1 MLDPLIAL
9 GAVANVTQFVELA
22 IKIFAKSH
30 AIYNSANGSLVEYDD
45 LGKVSEDISVLSRK
59 LQESLTTTAASSSLT
74 TDEQALCDLCKGC
87 IDVSQE
93 LTKALEKLTGQGKSE
108 KFRSFRQALKS
119 VWSKNDID
127 NLERRV
133 KMYKEELN
141 IRIIVGLRFVS
152 RLLSPDR
159 SNSRRQ
165 EQDRCRSTSAIR
177 RLCFTC

>member
-1 MLDPLIAL
+1 MWPTPSA
-9 GAVANVTQFVELA
+9 TQPKYTSTF
-22 IKIFAKSH
+22 
-30 AIYNSANGSLVEYDD
+30 GS
-45 LGKVSEDISVLSRK
+45 K
-59 LQESLTTTAASSSLT
+59 LRLT

-93 LTKALEKLTGQGKSE
+93 LKKALEKLTGQGKPGR
-108 KFRSFRQALKS
+108 FRSFRQALKS
-119 VWSKNDID
+119 VWSKDDID

-159 SNSRRQ
+159 SNSGRQ

-177 RLCFTC
+177 RLCFTCRRNKVRSSITSSHRRRDTEWIRATTCHSRYSSLAHGDEYNSSC

>member
-9 GAVANVTQFVELA
+9 GAVANVTQFVEL
-22 IKIFAKSH
+22 
-30 AIYNSANGSLVEYDD
+30 
-45 LGKVSEDISVLSRK
+45 EDISVLSRK
-59 LQESLTTTAASSSLT
+59 LQESLTTTAASSSFT

-93 LTKALEKLTGQGKSE
+93 LTKALEKLIGQGKLGR
-108 KFRSFRQALKS
+108 FRSFRQALKN
-119 VWSKNDID
+119 VWSKDDID

-141 IRIIVGLRFVS
+141 IRIIVGLRFVP
-152 RLLSPDR
+152 RLSSPDR
-159 SNSRRQ
+159 SNSRQQ
-165 EQDRCRSTSAIR
+165 EQDRHHSTSAIR